1 MKKREINFTLI
12 QLKFKSLSIKL
23 EDAQLSFTPYDA
35 WFSKKFPFTKI
46 EVIELRKTEISLAQ
60 NNINLLQKLVSSLNT
75 KQSFFYEKE
84 LEYENF
90 YDFTIYLNDGTSATK
105 RIQNFDL
112 FFMKEAIPFLN
123 ARIKATKI
131 IE

>member
-1 MKKREINFTLI
+1 MKKREVSFTLI
-12 QLKFKSLSIKL
+12 QLKFKSLGIKL
-23 EDAQLSFTPYDA
+23 EDAQLSFKPYNA
-35 WFSKKFPFTKI
+35 LFSKKYPFTKI
-46 EVIELRKTEISLAQ
+46 ESIEVKKTDISLVQ
-60 NNINLLQKLVSSLNT
+60 SNLNLLQKLVSSLNT

-112 FFMKEAIPFLN
+112 FFMKEAIPLLN
-123 ARIKATKI
+123 AKIKAAKI